1 MCIEQNHTPTRGLE
15 TVSILHSHCK
25 SLRGKSC
32 LDTNL
37 RSFEMPIN
45 SRHLFELVVVVV
57 FWMTMRI
64 NNFCR
69 GVDEV
74 PECVVVIRA
83 GSFIVP
89 SLDDMG
95 EVDVLE

>member
-1 MCIEQNHTPTRGLE
+1 
-15 TVSILHSHCK
+15 
-25 SLRGKSC
+25 
-32 LDTNL
+32 
-37 RSFEMPIN
+37 MPID

-64 NNFCR
+64 NHFCH

>member
-15 TVSILHSHCK
+15 TVSI
-25 SLRGKSC
+25 
-32 LDTNL
+32 L

-64 NNFCR
+64 NHFCR